1 MTQEH
6 ATPQTAA
13 MRPRDA
19 FAPDPSEL
27 TDAELALV
35 VGGGGDGA
43 EGAQPIGST
52 R

>member
-13 MRPRDA
+13 MRPSDA

-27 TDAELALV
+27 TDVELALV
-35 VGGGGDGA
+35 VGGETMNGNISI
-43 EGAQPIGST
+43 QP